1 MTFLLPTLVNPGE
14 QPYVIDGGTYV
25 LFTMIRFSIGGSGSL
40 QTVEHT
46 NKY

>member
-40 QTVEHT
+40 QTAEHT
-46 NKY
+46 NI